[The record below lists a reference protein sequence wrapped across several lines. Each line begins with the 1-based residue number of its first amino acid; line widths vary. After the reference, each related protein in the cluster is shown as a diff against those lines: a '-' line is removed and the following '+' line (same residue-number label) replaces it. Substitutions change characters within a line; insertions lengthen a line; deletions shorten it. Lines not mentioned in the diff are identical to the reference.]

1 MTPAPKHLE
10 PLLQRDLSSEDA
22 DIVGRIRCGC
32 GSEVLIP
39 LFVGSRNEEA
49 GSHYL
54 QVTEIDGN
62 WFLRLGCRCPK
73 CSTDSLIFD
82 DHFHGWNGFVCA
94 EEYARSLARPDFDQW
109 HCQKCRSLHHRLA
122 ITIQTDDMETAIE
135 EGGDLITEQNWF
147 EAFGWF
153 TLDVTC
159 ADCGHGPN
167 RIIDHETM

>member
-10 PLLQRDLSSEDA
+10 PLLQRDASSEYA
-22 DIVGRIRCGC
+22 DIVGRIHCIC
-32 GSEVLIP
+32 GSDVLIP
-39 LFVGSRNEEA
+39 LFVGSRNETEKK
-49 GSHYL
+49 HYL

-73 CSTDSLIFD
+73 CSAESLIFD

-94 EEYARSLARPDFDQW
+94 EEDVRSLPRPQFEQW
-109 HCQKCRSLHHRLA
+109 HCQKCRSHHHRMA

-147 EAFGWF
+147 EAFGWL

-159 ADCGHGPN
+159 ADCGHGPS
-167 RIIDHETM
+167 RIIDYETM